1 MKLLNLSFNVLG
13 YLPPLAFAAN
23 LRLRWLHLLL
33 GKWPEVDIFFFV
45 FENGSLMTTSNKH
58 TIYSIDMYTYTHT
71 HIYTVYI
78 YIYIFILYIYIYLHT
93 SLYICHD
100 YRDFCFVKPHFQ
112 ISEKSAPS
120 PSDHHHQALG
130 WAPEVAAGLL
140 PELDRLAGPP
150 GRSAGFGSFFF
161 LLIPCGPNGE
171 LWWIQHGNLRKMF
184 FAMCWTP
191 RNSVKVKVAVQ
202 GIRVSGNRP

>member
-58 TIYSIDMYTYTHT
+58 TIYSIDMYTYTH
-71 HIYTVYI
+71 IYIYI
-78 YIYIFILYIYIYLHT
+78 QYTYIYIFILYIYLHT

-161 LLIPCGPNGE
+161 TDSMWAKWGALVDPTWKSTKDVFCDVLDTKKQREGQGCSPGDKSI
-171 LWWIQHGNLRKMF
+171 RK
-184 FAMCWTP
+184 
-191 RNSVKVKVAVQ
+191 
-202 GIRVSGNRP
+202 